1 MHSNIWLVAAYL
13 HTPGVDALW
22 AWLVVGTNTLH
33 KVENKNTIW
42 NTTTLMSASN
52 SRRIFR
58 RGCRCNSWHCFSWS
72 LNRFAWIDSCVS
84 GFSVGRLKFFFFRFS
99 LFLVLC
105 VPHLT
110 PRIGSSAFT
119 HIRCHI
125 WSNIDFCCCY
135 YLAWWQWRSVIT
147 SLESLCV
154 SLSRRH
160 FDISVLTA
168 QCFYIPNGT
177 VNVTQCIYCTNKKAK
192 NQRNPNSLEPSFYWL
207 CMCVN
212 SKCCLRFTFSLRI

>member
-33 KVENKNTIW
+33 KVENKNAIW

-84 GFSVGRLKFFFFRFS
+84 GFSVGRLKFFFFRFWFFAISRTLCAS
-99 LFLVLC
+99 LDATDRFKCLYTHTLSHLVKYWFLL
-105 VPHLT
+105 LLL
-110 PRIGSSAFT
+110 PRMMT
-119 HIRCHI
+119 MTE
-125 WSNIDFCCCY
+125 Y
-135 YLAWWQWRSVIT
+135 Y
-147 SLESLCV
+147 
-154 SLSRRH
+154 H
-160 FDISVLTA
+160 FA
-168 QCFYIPNGT
+168 GKP
-177 VNVTQCIYCTNKKAK
+177 
-192 NQRNPNSLEPSFYWL
+192 
-207 CMCVN
+207 
-212 SKCCLRFTFSLRI
+212 LRLPF